1 MEARHILI
9 LEDDSFLRS
18 MLVEILQARGFIA
31 HEATSATTAMDLIDQ
46 IDPDGLI
53 IDLDLGPGPNGLDVI
68 GGLGDRLAEFGVLVL
83 SNYPTATAIDPQAKL
98 PPSVGY
104 LHKRSVSHSDE
115 LVEALEN
122 VLRNSIPIADKS
134 ESMLPEPL
142 QSLTSTQ
149 LELLRMIAMG
159 MSNSMIAEKR
169 EVTLRSVETLVNRL
183 FVALGVS
190 SDSRSNARVKAA
202 LMYAESM
209 GIPRTS

>member
-1 MEARHILI
+1 MDARHILI

-31 HEATSATTAMDLIDQ
+31 HEASSATAAMDLIDQ

-122 VLRNSIPIADKS
+122 VLRNSTPLIVKS
-134 ESMLPEPL
+134 DSMMPEPL
-142 QSLTSTQ
+142 RSLTSTQ

-209 GIPRTS
+209 GIPRSS